1 MPALLLMPRVTPAMQ
16 EAKVVQWLKQEGDPI
31 AKDELAV
38 TIESEKAAQDVEA
51 LTDGVLYKILAQ
63 AGEVVPVNKPLAI
76 IRLPQDSLDDLRS
89 YEKGQP
95 TSAIGTEENRAA
107 TPNAASKGSG
117 AIKSSPLARK
127 LAESR
132 GINLAA
138 IPGGSGPGGRIVEQD
153 VLAFCESL
161 ARNTPPADVA
171 LGVQPEDKRILLSS
185 VRQTTIQKLRQS
197 RDNTIPVTSVTE
209 IDLTELLGLHRQ
221 IKPVWRAAHQV
232 EVTLNAFFVRAVA
245 LALREHEA
253 LNATL
258 TDNEIVVKSSVNIGL
273 AMNIKEGLYVPVIKC
288 ADTLSVLATAKV
300 ISAFVDK
307 ASHKGLTAED
317 MTGGT
322 FTITN
327 VGPFDVLFSTPVIL
341 YPQAAILGIGKIM
354 DRPVYVGEAIAKRHL
369 CIFSLTYDH
378 QVIDGVPA
386 ASFRSTLKQLLE
398 HPLSLL

>member
-31 AKDELAV
+31 AKDELVV
-38 TIESEKAAQDVEA
+38 TIESEKAAQDIEA

-63 AGEVVPVNKPLAI
+63 AGEVVPVDKPLAI
-76 IRLPQDSLDDLRS
+76 IRLPQDSLDDLRG

-107 TPNAASKGSG
+107 TPNAASKERG

-127 LAESR
+127 IAESR

-161 ARNTPPADVA
+161 ARNTPPADIA
-171 LGVQPEDKRILLSS
+171 LGVQLEDKRVPLSS
-185 VRQTTIQKLRQS
+185 IRQQTIHKLRQS
-197 RDNTIPVTSVTE
+197 RENTIPVTSVTE
-209 IDLTELLGLHRQ
+209 IDLTELLGLYRQ

-232 EVTLNAFFVRAVA
+232 EVTMNAFFVRAVA

-288 ADTLSVLATAKV
+288 ADTLSVLAAAKV

-307 ASHKGLTAED
+307 ANHKGLTAED

-354 DRPVYVGEAIAKRHL
+354 DRPVYVGEVIAKRHL
-369 CIFSLTYDH
+369 CIFALTYDH